1 MELLFLSPFS
11 DFFFVSIFLVYLSD
25 PTFWNLMHSNIL
37 SFRMEKQKNP
47 KMVSDRAQ
55 HLRTIA
61 LWGWNFSK
69 MGGAKKLKAQASSPL
84 GAWWLPWWLSLRE
97 ANKRGREQNRRK
109 IPYNAKETDT

>member
-1 MELLFLSPFS
+1 MSPFS

-25 PTFWNLMHSNIL
+25 PTFCNLTHSNIL
-37 SFRMEKQKNP
+37 SFRMEQKNP

-84 GAWWLPWWLSLRE
+84 GAWWLPWWLSLRK